1 MSTPTGSGY
10 SDLPIQSL
18 GNVLSTGW
26 GPDATSGSL
35 GSVLQG
41 AFGLTNISQST
52 ANNFKAGLQNAS
64 ILLEDLLSHASYLDS
79 YDRGVLNGILENV
92 VYKEFNQYFNP
103 FTSNTLF
110 DYVNLANGDLSKLL
124 NSSSPPAAPT
134 TLNGFISNIVGT
146 YSTYLP
152 LTDAEYHQDI
162 ISAPGDLQNIGIYN
176 PNTNPNGIEVYNQP
190 DGTCALIFYMNHV
203 PVDNNTNAGPGRF
216 VLTLPKFIQSAGI
229 NFANTAN
236 NNITPYLVNL
246 LQASGDASIG
256 NDAARYAF
264 QDFLASNPL
273 KNYNGVGSVG
283 DYFKTQFTQFI
294 NNYHLATYNPVAP
307 LVAQNATASD
317 VALNFQDVFNAFFTD
332 PTGQDY
338 SHELQAFLTQIV
350 STTGDRASVL
360 PSASLKEW
368 LSDVQNKY
376 QIALYGANGAK
387 STVAGTFYKV
397 DIINRILT
405 LLTSILGTLQS
416 MTASQAGNLTVLARW
431 QQAYTEQQSKIS
443 FNVSSISDTQQ
454 QTNAI
459 NQRSQF
465 VSMIQTKRSLV
476 QDSAKALQ
484 SAVNQ
489 SNDTTSQQANLL
501 SALLQQ
507 LSTILSAIYR

>member
-26 GPDATSGSL
+26 GPDATSSSL
-35 GSVLQG
+35 SQVLQG
-41 AFGLTNISQST
+41 AFGVSNVTPSSVASLQDAYTAQLSALANLVSSPTSPLTSST
-52 ANNFKAGLQNAS
+52 DRDRVSALVN
-64 ILLEDLLSHASYLDS
+64 LLINVRDS
-79 YDRGVLNGILENV
+79 YFGQD
-92 VYKEFNQYFNP
+92 YPNP
-103 FTSNTLF
+103 PSTNLS
-110 DYVNLANGDLSKLL
+110 DYGNLYNGDLSKVLNLTSPPSVPSNL
-124 NSSSPPAAPT
+124 NSFLTEISNTYPVIPGVGYDQTKTLISANPSIG
-134 TLNGFISNIVGT
+134 TLNDNVFMPDHYANSSVFHITLAGFNSPGVGLIDVA
-146 YSTYLP
+146 LP
-152 LTDAEYHQDI
+152 VLPT
-162 ISAPGDLQNIGIYN
+162 GGIN
-176 PNTNPNGIEVYNQP
+176 GSLGTMLNGIGAPLE
-190 DGTCALIFYMNHV
+190 ALLSA
-203 PVDNNTNAGPGRF
+203 AGDP
-216 VLTLPKFIQSAGI
+216 T
-229 NFANTAN
+229 
-236 NNITPYLVNL
+236 
-246 LQASGDASIG
+246 IG
-256 NDAARYAF
+256 ADVAKYAF

-273 KNYNGVGSVG
+273 KNYSGTGNVGI
-283 DYFKTQFTQFI
+283 YFRDQFTQFI
-294 NNYHLATYNPVAP
+294 NNYHLATYNHVAP

-338 SHELQAFLTQIV
+338 SQQLQTFLSQIV
-350 STTGDRASVL
+350 NTTGDHASVL

-376 QIALYGANGAK
+376 QIALYGATGAK

-431 QQAYTEQQSKIS
+431 QQAYTEQQGKIS
-443 FNVSSISDTQQ
+443 FNVSGISGTQDQ
-454 QTNAI
+454 SNAI

-476 QDSAKALQ
+476 QDSSKALQ